1 LGQILRHYVPQFTF
15 CDVTALGIST
25 WTAAIMSLYY
35 ARIKTKAVDK
45 PANSQELNDAYNKL
59 SPGGVYHSFTNPGQD
74 PLLSQDELRIIYD
87 NVRAL
92 REEEKYLMEPQ
103 KQLGLQVKLLLQNAL
118 RNSKHPEGPLSRF
131 ALEAFPGAAEILER
145 SISAFENGAV
155 LIDCISMA
163 KMTNGF
169 AELKAVSCASDGQI
183 RIVIGC
189 ETMDAMEQQLSISVF
204 CQT

>member
-92 REEEKYLMEPQ
+92 R
-103 KQLGLQVKLLLQNAL
+103 VKLLLQNAL